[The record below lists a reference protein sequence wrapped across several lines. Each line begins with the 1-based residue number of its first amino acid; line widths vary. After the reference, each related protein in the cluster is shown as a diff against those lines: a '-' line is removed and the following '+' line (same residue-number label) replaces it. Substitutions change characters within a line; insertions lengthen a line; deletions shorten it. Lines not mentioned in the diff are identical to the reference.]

1 MRDLSDF
8 QRGHIVGMRLAR
20 AFATKMTTLLDVFK
34 VITAYTN
41 HGETSSAMRNRG
53 QKPKLS
59 ERVHRTL
66 KRIVCKKT

>member
-41 HGETSSAMRNRG
+41 HGEASSAMRNRG
-53 QKPKLS
+53 QKQN
-59 ERVHRTL
+59 
-66 KRIVCKKT
+66 